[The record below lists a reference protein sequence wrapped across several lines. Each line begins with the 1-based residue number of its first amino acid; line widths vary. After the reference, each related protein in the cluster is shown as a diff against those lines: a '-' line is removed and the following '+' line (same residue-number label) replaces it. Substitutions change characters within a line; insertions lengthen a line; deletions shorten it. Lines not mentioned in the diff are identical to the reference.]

1 MARVANVHRRRLRLL
16 SIFHTFFSS
25 LSLSFFFSLR
35 VVIVLLD
42 DYCIYDCENMEM
54 LEKRVSAGDLLHSR
68 RINYTSVRVYIYFII
83 RIARRIRKG
92 EKIIINNSTQRS
104 NEK

>member
-16 SIFHTFFSS
+16 SIFHTFFSSLS

-54 LEKRVSAGDLLHSR
+54 LEKRVSAGDPLHSR
-68 RINYTSVRVYIYFII
+68 RINYTSVRVYIYIFY
-83 RIARRIRKG
+83 
-92 EKIIINNSTQRS
+92 N
-104 NEK
+104 